1 MNLVILS
8 PEIDEQETR
17 QPENPVLMPPEIDE
31 QVSRQSENPEEKK
44 SKFMLNKGW
53 ILNNIIVTTAWIWR
67 SYTLIEV
74 VVIIKLYGYIYTST
88 INKGKNE
95 MK

>member
-8 PEIDEQETR
+8 PEIDEQGSGHPENLVIMSPKLDEQGTR
-17 QPENPVLMPPEIDE
+17 QPDNPVLMPPEIDE

-53 ILNNIIVTTAWIWR
+53 ILNNIIVTTA
-67 SYTLIEV
+67 
-74 VVIIKLYGYIYTST
+74 
-88 INKGKNE
+88 
-95 MK
+95 